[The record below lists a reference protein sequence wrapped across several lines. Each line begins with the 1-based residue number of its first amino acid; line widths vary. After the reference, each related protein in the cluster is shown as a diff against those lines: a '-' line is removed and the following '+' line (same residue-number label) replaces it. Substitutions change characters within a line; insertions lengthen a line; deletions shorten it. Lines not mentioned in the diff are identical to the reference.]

1 MHTTVRGF
9 RDILPPFSELIT
21 EIEMASRNIFDL
33 YNYKEIRIPTVE
45 YYQLFLKST
54 GETTDIV
61 EKEMYKFT
69 DSSQRE
75 LAIRPEGT
83 PGVARAYINNN
94 LNLSGK
100 NTKFFYIGNMFR
112 AERPQAGRFR
122 EFEQIGVEYINT
134 NSPYSDAEAILVLNH
149 ILKKLDINS
158 FSIEINSIGCQE
170 CRYKYREK
178 LLNYLNSK
186 KDLLCNSCKT
196 RMDRN
201 PLRTLDCKIDKEILN
216 DIPKIDL
223 CDNCLS
229 HHNVLKNILSKAN
242 VNFKENKMLVRGL
255 DYYSR
260 TVFEFK
266 TDLLGSQDAIA
277 AGGRYDNLIKNMGG
291 MNAPAVGWAMGVDRV
306 AMLIEKKEGL
316 KEKKPLVF
324 LVCMNKEIAEYCFM
338 EAQAI
343 RDEGIS
349 CDFSDFTSSI
359 RSQMRAADNSQAK
372 FAIIIGEDEF
382 KNNFFSLK
390 DLKEKKQI
398 QFKKEELLKYLKEN
412 I

>member
-33 YNYKEIRIPTVE
+33 YNYREIRIPTVE

-69 DSSQRE
+69 DSSKRE

-122 EFEQIGVEYINT
+122 EFEQIGLEYINT

-338 EAQAI
+338 EAQAL

-372 FAIIIGEDEF
+372 FAIIIGDDEF

>member
-33 YNYKEIRIPTVE
+33 YNCKEIRIPTVE

-69 DSSQRE
+69 DSSKRE

-122 EFEQIGVEYINT
+122 EFEQIGLEYINT

-338 EAQAI
+338 EAQAL

-372 FAIIIGEDEF
+372 FAIIIGDDEF

>member
-69 DSSQRE
+69 DSSNRE

-122 EFEQIGVEYINT
+122 EFEQIGLEYINT
-134 NSPYSDAEAILVLNH
+134 NSPYSDAETILVLNH

-338 EAQAI
+338 EAQAL

-372 FAIIIGEDEF
+372 FAIIIGDDEF

>member
-69 DSSQRE
+69 DSSKRE

-122 EFEQIGVEYINT
+122 EFEQIGLEYINT

-338 EAQAI
+338 EAQAL

-372 FAIIIGEDEF
+372 FAIIIGDDEF